1 MAEPNLGMLK
11 SITLAGLI
19 VAGILVLLSLL
30 LLTRAAALGII
41 ALAINGA
48 IAAFVYFARDA
59 LVKGDAAKARQPAF
73 LAAIIA
79 AVAAVI
85 ALGFGDVIGLLL
97 DGAVA
102 GAMGYTWY
110 QLK

>member
-1 MAEPNLGMLK
+1 M
-11 SITLAGLI
+11 
-19 VAGILVLLSLL
+19 
-30 LLTRAAALGII
+30 
-41 ALAINGA
+41 
-48 IAAFVYFARDA
+48 
-59 LVKGDAAKARQPAF
+59 KGNAAKARQPAF

-102 GAMGYTWY
+102 GALGYTWY